1 MAGKTFIARRG
12 TTAVPNATIYG
23 SFQGLATESGGEPK
37 RLSIPA
43 LGLLLLLLSRPQGK
57 ASMGYRAFLDR
68 GMGKTTVMRALRELD
83 HAGLR
88 YQFKRRATEGS
99 GVITDTVISECY
111 LSPEEAQE
119 IWASEG
125 HKPLRKTGTS
135 QEEPEDQDVEEEAPE
150 DAPAPVDNPPNPN
163 GPDFGANGQNKP
175 ALVGRISG
183 ALETGAQLSGES
195 SKDSLAPTSQESEG
209 IQKAN
214 GQRPALGVD
223 NGQGDDATLGQ
234 GHAAVLAILEER
246 RAKKNG
252 VPHGPSHLGASSGSG
267 QTRTGFA
274 GAPENEGAM
283 DHVVRLTSWAAQVDA

>member
-23 SFQGLATESGGEPK
+23 SFQGLATEDGGEPR

-88 YQFKRRATEGS
+88 YQFKRRATEGA

-135 QEEPEDQDVEEEAPE
+135 QEEPEDQEAEEEAPE
-150 DAPAPVDNPPNPN
+150 DAVEPVDNPENAN
-163 GPDFGANGQNKP
+163 GPDSGATGIETP
-175 ALVGRISG
+175 DLVVTISG
-183 ALETGAQLSGES
+183 ALKSGAQLSGES

-209 IQKAN
+209 IQKAA
-214 GQRPALGVD
+214 GQRPAHGVD
-223 NGQGDDATLGQ
+223 NGPGDDATLSPGR
-234 GHAAVLAILEER
+234 AAVLAMLEER
-246 RAKKNG
+246 RATRHG
-252 VPHGPSHLGASSGSG
+252 VPHGPSHLGAASGPG
-267 QTRTGFA
+267 QTRTGSA
-274 GAPENEGAM
+274 GHLKAGGFNAF
-283 DHVVRLTSWAAQVDA
+283 DYQSHVGQVTP